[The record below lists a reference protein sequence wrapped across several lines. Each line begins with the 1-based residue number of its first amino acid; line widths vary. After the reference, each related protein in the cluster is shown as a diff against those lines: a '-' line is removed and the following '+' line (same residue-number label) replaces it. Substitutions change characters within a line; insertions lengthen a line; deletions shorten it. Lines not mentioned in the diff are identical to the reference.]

1 MFTQMNCKMSRVGP
15 IVDDDVEESFIDC
28 LLVMREWMDG
38 WMDGWW
44 LVTSSEDNVSRD
56 KKSRSD
62 VN

>member
-38 WMDGWW
+38 WMDGWREGGRERW
-44 LVTSSEDNVSRD
+44 KEEGRD
-56 KKSRSD
+56 LAL
-62 VN
+62 